1 MLEKV
6 LSDLKTLIS
15 IGCTKTV
22 CIPLFQSYWNQVC
35 ACVCV
40 CVCVCVCM
48 CVCVRVCVCLCAR
61 VCVRAYVCVG
71 VWKPNRILISNC

>member
-22 CIPLFQSYWNQVC
+22 CIPLFQSYWNQGMLQSSDLME
-35 ACVCV
+35 AA
-40 CVCVCVCM
+40 M
-48 CVCVRVCVCLCAR
+48 AAMQKKEAKFSKL
-61 VCVRAYVCVG
+61 
-71 VWKPNRILISNC
+71 